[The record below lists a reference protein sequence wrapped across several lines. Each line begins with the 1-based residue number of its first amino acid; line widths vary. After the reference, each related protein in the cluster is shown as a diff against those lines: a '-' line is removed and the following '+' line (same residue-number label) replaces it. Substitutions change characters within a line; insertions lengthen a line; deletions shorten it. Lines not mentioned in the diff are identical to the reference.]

1 MWPYGVPIDQ
11 ENNFWKLTIV
21 LIGLGFTQIGFTITQ
36 NFVARAGRLM
46 LDGSQIGFYSQAVVY
61 LSFAM
66 STLLLGPC
74 LHSIYNYRAALILF
88 LGGGFRLFWEA
99 VLVPTAMRHDELTN
113 NGKTTELVT
122 DWFLMKDNLDVLLI
136 FSAAFTGLMYGATFL
151 SLMQYLEQASS
162 EKNRSRLN

>member
-11 ENNFWKLTIV
+11 EENFWKLMIV
-21 LIGLGFTQIGFTITQ
+21 VLGLGFTQIGFTITQ

-46 LDGSQIGFYSQAVVY
+46 LDKSDYGFYSQAVVY
-61 LSFAM
+61 LSFAIT
-66 STLLLGPC
+66 TLLLGPC
-74 LHSIYNYRAALILF
+74 LHNIYNYRAALILF

-99 VLVPTAMRHDELTN
+99 VLVPTAMIHDELTN
-113 NGKTTELVT
+113 NGKTKEEVT
-122 DWFLMKDNLDVLLI
+122 DWFHIEPNLEALLI

-151 SLMQYLEQASS
+151 SLIQYLEQASS